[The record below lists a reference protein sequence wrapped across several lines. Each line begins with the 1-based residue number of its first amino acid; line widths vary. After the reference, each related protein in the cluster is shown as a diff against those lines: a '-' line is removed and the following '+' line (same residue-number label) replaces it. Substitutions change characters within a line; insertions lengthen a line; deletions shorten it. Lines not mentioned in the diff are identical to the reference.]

1 MSDFIDFRTLTRPPK
16 PNTCLAAPDGL
27 CAATR
32 VDFAPPIFDQTQ
44 DALFKRL
51 LETIRAERDWSKLVT
66 DSASGRLRFIAVTP
80 LLRFKDDIDIQ
91 LVPISEANTT
101 VAIYSRS
108 RVGYSDFGTNRK
120 RVDALIASLTRN

>member
-1 MSDFIDFRTLTRPPK
+1 MSDFIDFKTLTRPPK

-27 CAATR
+27 CEAAR

-44 DALFKRL
+44 ETL
-51 LETIRAERDWSKLVT
+51 LKSLTEIIRAERGWSKLVT
-66 DSASGRLRFIAVTP
+66 DSTSGRQRFIAVTP
-80 LLRFKDDIDIQ
+80 FLRFKDDIDIQ
-91 LVPISEANTT
+91 LVPVTEASTT
-101 VAIYSRS
+101 LAIYSRS